1 MVGFSYHLPSK
12 SYAIFQLPSSSIT
25 TNPITIP
32 THHPPNTIN
41 VFNHP
46 VLPPQAP
53 VPETSNLNEGNVILQ
68 TEAFL
73 NEYEPSYPSLPMDDI
88 PEIKLENAIDTPDNP
103 RIPPTPQRGHDPNL
117 LYLPPL
123 MSPEIIH
130 GIREFPEIEL
140 QKVPSLGETNTM
152 VVGPPIETTIQ
163 EVEDVDLKFFD
174 AVPELEKLSKLN
186 STDSIKEISKNS
198 TRVRLRRRRR
208 RKNTSVTTKLVPSSN
223 RKRKSKC
230 QDKAE
235 IKRLNASFP
244 KCTKQLNELCKAFKS
259 RNKKDLR
266 LKIFGDCLIKKYP
279 KTRRLSK
286 LSPKMLKSGRGTIQF
301 KSDEECT
308 EFVHTF
314 FSKCKKHIT
323 TCKNVRE
330 GDRSQAKLVLG
341 CLFSNYSRLLLPLMS
356 VSKT

>member
-1 MVGFSYHLPSK
+1 MILYHLISFVFVLMDFCETKASLQNYGYGKNFKYRKKVLFPKLVSIEYPAFKEFDDYGHLVGFSYHLPSK

-32 THHPPNTIN
+32 THHPPNSIN
-41 VFNHP
+41 AFNHP

-73 NEYEPSYPSLPMDDI
+73 NEYEPSYPSLHMDDI

-174 AVPELEKLSKLN
+174 AVPELEKLSK
-186 STDSIKEISKNS
+186 
-198 TRVRLRRRRR
+198 
-208 RKNTSVTTKLVPSSN
+208 
-223 RKRKSKC
+223 
-230 QDKAE
+230 
-235 IKRLNASFP
+235 
-244 KCTKQLNELCKAFKS
+244 
-259 RNKKDLR
+259 
-266 LKIFGDCLIKKYP
+266 
-279 KTRRLSK
+279 
-286 LSPKMLKSGRGTIQF
+286 
-301 KSDEECT
+301 
-308 EFVHTF
+308 
-314 FSKCKKHIT
+314 
-323 TCKNVRE
+323 
-330 GDRSQAKLVLG
+330 
-341 CLFSNYSRLLLPLMS
+341 
-356 VSKT
+356 